1 MNTRFWR
8 LLNAIEFCRPQ
19 VTDDER
25 IAARHERSIDQY

>member
-1 MNTRFWR
+1 MNTSVPAFID
-8 LLNAIEFCRPQ
+8 AIEFCRPQ

>member
-1 MNTRFWR
+1 MNTPVPRR

-25 IAARHERSIDQY
+25 IAARHERSLD